1 MATGTSPSL
10 KVVGSGGL
18 AVAFHAADDHLWTW
32 TGAPNTAGN
41 GTASYDGMA

>member
-1 MATGTSPSL
+1 VLSD
-10 KVVGSGGL
+10 GSL

-32 TGAPNTAGN
+32 TGVPGSAGN